1 MLTAGRKLR
10 DLLEQEGRIRAVGG
24 GVAEGEFEIAVGVED
39 EPGVAEAK
47 ANLEEVRSHFNRAIM
62 RFRASVTL
70 EPRAHVAWHELSNA
84 LWEFSLL
91 FPGEELAPL
100 PPKNAQLWA
109 KGEKQR
115 LAAKGITKG
124 KSTSKGKVK
133 KDGKGGSVAA
143 VLPRDEAKSIARSI
157 LDLDKF
163 DKAGAAKLEYRQ
175 NCRAG
180 TQPRSGGRLRVVAV
194 ATDPRPQLR
203 ALQQS
208 VKNAGHELE
217 VIGMGTTYPGLG
229 LKIIAMAEWLPTVPD
244 DEYVL
249 LVDAYDVLFLQS
261 AEEILQRFHQF
272 CAPIVFGAETRCHP
286 DTALTLVHPERRPRL
301 HGRGEGEQPFFYLNS
316 GTYMGRADDIKR
328 MFQHVAEDLQLHYNW
343 GGADYRQ
350 VNDQRWFMRHWF
362 RHHDDVVLDVHGEI
376 FHTLHQVPIA
386 SFKEEEPLGSL
397 HSNVTGSRPCVIHG
411 NGKDGKDTINHFIRL
426 FQRTGWFTRDG
437 IW

>member
-133 KDGKGGSVAA
+133 KDGKGGRRKRSTEEGGKQKQEGK
-143 VLPRDEAKSIARSI
+143 RRKEAEGKHVI
-157 LDLDKF
+157 LL
-163 DKAGAAKLEYRQ
+163 L
-175 NCRAG
+175 
-180 TQPRSGGRLRVVAV
+180 LRK
-194 ATDPRPQLR
+194 TC
-203 ALQQS
+203 S
-208 VKNAGHELE
+208 H
-217 VIGMGTTYPGLG
+217 
-229 LKIIAMAEWLPTVPD
+229 
-244 DEYVL
+244 
-249 LVDAYDVLFLQS
+249 
-261 AEEILQRFHQF
+261 
-272 CAPIVFGAETRCHP
+272 
-286 DTALTLVHPERRPRL
+286 
-301 HGRGEGEQPFFYLNS
+301 
-316 GTYMGRADDIKR
+316 
-328 MFQHVAEDLQLHYNW
+328 
-343 GGADYRQ
+343 
-350 VNDQRWFMRHWF
+350 
-362 RHHDDVVLDVHGEI
+362 
-376 FHTLHQVPIA
+376 
-386 SFKEEEPLGSL
+386 
-397 HSNVTGSRPCVIHG
+397 
-411 NGKDGKDTINHFIRL
+411 
-426 FQRTGWFTRDG
+426 
-437 IW
+437 

>member
-1 MLTAGRKLR
+1 MG
-10 DLLEQEGRIRAVGG
+10 
-24 GVAEGEFEIAVGVED
+24 
-39 EPGVAEAK
+39 
-47 ANLEEVRSHFNRAIM
+47 
-62 RFRASVTL
+62 ASDV
-70 EPRAHVAWHELSNA
+70 HV
-84 LWEFSLL
+84 
-91 FPGEELAPL
+91 
-100 PPKNAQLWA
+100 
-109 KGEKQR
+109 
-115 LAAKGITKG
+115 
-124 KSTSKGKVK
+124 KV
-133 KDGKGGSVAA
+133 
-143 VLPRDEAKSIARSI
+143 
-157 LDLDKF
+157 
-163 DKAGAAKLEYRQ
+163 
-175 NCRAG
+175 
-180 TQPRSGGRLRVVAV
+180 
-194 ATDPRPQLR
+194 
-203 ALQQS
+203 QQS

-426 FQRTGWFTRDG
+426 FQRTGWFTR
-437 IW
+437 